1 MAAAATE
8 ATSLNLQQKHRLFAR
23 IHTLDFGDKVDGLRA
38 AIADYLR
45 KESHSSS
52 PLDIDEVRSRI
63 RLLAEDSEEDESSS
77 SEGEAQKSD
86 ESSSTS
92 SSSSSLTPITD
103 WMLKRLLITAPHPL
117 EIASALEHFTEVF
130 TFRSEATI
138 SRLTLRS
145 TLPREFFQLGIL
157 HSEPRMVDR
166 YGNRLFIIRAKYYK

>member
-1 MAAAATE
+1 MAAASE

-45 KESHSSS
+45 KENHFS
-52 PLDIDEVRSRI
+52 LDIDEVRSRI

-77 SEGEAQKSD
+77 SSEGEARKSD
-86 ESSSTS
+86 ENSST